1 MRPLDRSGCAANAA
15 LVSASSTVCPRYP
28 LPTSLRPLQVGGR
41 ALLIIHDGVY
51 DVTHFIDSHPGG
63 SSVRARRMRVR
74 GTAAQRAD
82 TVACHT

>member
-1 MRPLDRSGCAANAA
+1 
-15 LVSASSTVCPRYP
+15 
-28 LPTSLRPLQVGGR
+28 LQVGGR

-74 GTAAQRAD
+74 GTAAQRAVS
-82 TVACHT
+82 VAGHT